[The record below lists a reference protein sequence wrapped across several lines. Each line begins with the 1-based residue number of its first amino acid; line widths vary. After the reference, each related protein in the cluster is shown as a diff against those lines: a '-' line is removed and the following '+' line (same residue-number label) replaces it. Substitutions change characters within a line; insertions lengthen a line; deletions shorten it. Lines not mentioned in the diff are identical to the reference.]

1 MVRSVFAFGVATKY
15 EYTILVAMRVSLFVF
30 WHRVWALI

>member
-15 EYTILVAMRVSLFVF
+15 EYTILAAMRVCSFCIL
-30 WHRVWALI
+30 ALI